1 MNAKHERLMECQ
13 KELNRWRA
21 EHAAW
26 LADIKKWKRQEQRV
40 LVLLFELERA
50 MPNQRII
57 LNEHADTI
65 RKHEKTLNGYKKYL
79 VEYHKMDI
87 DDKRYAEMMDMHRKS
102 KEQHVKVAR
111 KHAEMRLKHLAAI
124 SEISNLA
131 KVLLPDG
138 EQ

>member
-1 MNAKHERLMECQ
+1 VNPKRQHLMESQ
-13 KELNRWRA
+13 KELGQWRA

-26 LADIKKWKRQEQRV
+26 LADIKEWRRQEQQV
-40 LVLLFELERA
+40 LVLLFELEQA

-65 RKHEKTLNGYKKYL
+65 RKHEKNLDDYKKYL
-79 VEYHKMDI
+79 AEYHKMDI
-87 DDKRYAEMMDMHRKS
+87 DDKRYAEMMDIHRKS
-102 KEQHVKVAR
+102 KEQHVEVAR
-111 KHAEMRLKHLAAI
+111 KHTEMGLKHLAAI